1 MYRLAPHSVMFYSSY
16 LLLVA
21 LPIATLAEHALTY
34 SDTLDVRTLL
44 SGTHV
49 QYQDHEVHSV
59 EEGPEEDIFYITKRA
74 TLTSSPGCSDC
85 DYFTPWDED
94 ESASVVR
101 RDHLSRMYQPVNLT
115 QRRVG
120 RRANN
125 IKSGD
130 IECAHRSA
138 IDFESPIYPTN
149 EDIDKVRLIPQQLM
163 QLIMLRSLATKA
175 STTSS
180 HSTGRTKQG
189 ITN

>member
-1 MYRLAPHSVMFYSSY
+1 MYRLAPHSVMFYSSC

-49 QYQDHEVHSV
+49 QYQHHEVHSV
-59 EEGPEEDIFYITKRA
+59 EEGPEEDIFYVTKRA
-74 TLTSSPGCSDC
+74 PLTFSPGCSDC
-85 DYFTPWDED
+85 DDFTPWDGD

-115 QRRVG
+115 QRRVE

-125 IKSGD
+125 IKRGSIKCVGGRT
-130 IECAHRSA
+130 I
-138 IDFESPIYPTN
+138 ILESPNYPTN
-149 EDIDKVRLIPQQLM
+149 EDMDKVRSIQQQVVQMITLH
-163 QLIMLRSLATKA
+163 SLVTR
-175 STTSS
+175 TFTISS
-180 HSTGRTKQG
+180 HSIGRIKQV